1 MIGQGR
7 KRIIIDK
14 EINKDTIID
23 VLLEAWSYHRDN
35 IKDMMYLIN
44 YYKGQQDISKRNPSY
59 SSGINNKITV
69 NYAYSSVRDLVGYTF
84 GKPTQIIQRK
94 TRYKK
99 DIEKIADIMEYENSS
114 TVDNEVATMTAI
126 TGIGYLC
133 TLPTE
138 ELYSD
143 YMPDVPLK
151 INALD
156 VLSTFVVQS
165 AKMGNP
171 EVLSCT
177 YYTDKV
183 NTYFLCFTDTEI
195 YRITCK
201 GKNSLNKS
209 MAAVVDVDV
218 NPLGL
223 NPIIMVQ
230 NNNFLMGDFETAIS
244 VLNALNQIASDS
256 VNDIENVIKS
266 LLVIINAELNENTTK
281 KIKQNRILEIV
292 GNIGSNVDAKFIY
305 QQLDS
310 MGVQNLREYFEE
322 AYKVIIGIPDRK
334 TRGGGGGDTG
344 DAVKLRDGWADIEIV
359 ARIKESYFKIAKKKQ
374 LAVIISILQKLNLIN
389 SSVKTIDID
398 VKFSRNK
405 NDNLQSKAQSYS
417 TLIGTKTITPEDA
430 LTIADMTT
438 DSVEIAAKGKKYWE
452 EQAQQTLENM
462 QKAATQTTTNNQV
475 NKSEVTPKEQNTLNN
490 KANG

>member
-14 EINKDTIID
+14 EINKDTIVS
-23 VLLEAWSYHRDN
+23 VLLEAWQYHLQN
-35 IKDMMYLIN
+35 IQDMKYLIN
-44 YYKGQQDISKRNPSY
+44 YYKGKQDIDKRAPSY
-59 SSGINNKITV
+59 SSGINNKVTL
-69 NYAYSSVRDLVGYTF
+69 NYAYSSVRDIVGYTF

-114 TVDNEVATMTAI
+114 VVDNETATMAAI

-143 YMPDVPLK
+143 YMPDIPLK
-151 INALD
+151 INSLD
-156 VLSTFVVQS
+156 ILSTFVVQS

-171 EVLSCT
+171 VVLSCT
-177 YYTDKV
+177 YYTDKT
-183 NTYFLCFTDTEI
+183 NTYFLCFTDTEV

-201 GKNSLNKS
+201 GRNSLS
-209 MAAVVDVDV
+209 LQAQIIDVDI
-218 NPLGL
+218 NPIGL

-230 NNNFLMGDFETAIS
+230 NNNFLMGDFEVAIS

-266 LLVIINAELNENTTK
+266 LLVIINAEINGNTVD
-281 KIKQNRILEIV
+281 KIKKNRILEIV

-322 AYKVIIGIPDRK
+322 AYKTIIGIPDRK

-374 LAVIISILQKLNLIN
+374 IAVIISILQKLNYIN
-389 SSVKTIDID
+389 SSIKTIDID

-462 QKAATQTTTNNQV
+462 QKAATQTTTNVNQ
-475 NKSEVTPKEQNTLNN
+475 NN
-490 KANG
+490 KVNDSGVSTKANYTSK

>member
-7 KRIIIDK
+7 RKIIIDK

-23 VLLEAWSYHRDN
+23 VLNEAWSYHREN
-35 IKDMMYLIN
+35 VRDMKYLID
-44 YYKGQQDISKRNPSY
+44 YYKGQQDISKRNPAY
-59 SSGINNKITV
+59 ASGINNKITV
-69 NYAYSSVRDLVGYTF
+69 NYAYSSIRDLVGYTF

-94 TRYKK
+94 TKYKK

-114 TVDNEVATMTAI
+114 TVDNEVATMAAI
-126 TGIGYLC
+126 TGIGYIC

-143 YMPDVPLK
+143 YMPDIPLK
-151 INALD
+151 INSLD
-156 VLSTFVVQS
+156 ILSTFIIQS

-171 EVLSCT
+171 DILSCT
-177 YYTDKV
+177 YYTDKI

-201 GKNSLNKS
+201 GNNSLSNQ
-209 MAAVVDVDV
+209 AELIEVDV

-256 VNDIENVIKS
+256 VNDVENVIKS
-266 LLVIINAELNENTTK
+266 LLVIINAELNDNTAE
-281 KIKQNRILEIV
+281 KIKKNRILEIV
-292 GNIGSNVDAKFIY
+292 GNIGQNVDAKFIY
-305 QQLDS
+305 QQLDA
-310 MGVQNLREYFEE
+310 MGIENLREYFEE
-322 AYKVIIGIPDRK
+322 AYKTIIGIPDRK

-359 ARIKESYFKIAKKKQ
+359 ARIKENYFKIAKKKQ
-374 LAVIISILQKLNLIN
+374 LAVIITILQKLNLIN
-389 SSVKTIDID
+389 NSIKTIDMDI
-398 VKFSRNK
+398 KFSRNK
-405 NDNLQSKAQSYS
+405 NDNLQSKAQSYA
-417 TLIGTKTITPEDA
+417 TLVGTKTITPEDA

-452 EQAQQTLENM
+452 DEAKESQ
-462 QKAATQTTTNNQV
+462 TQTTNV
-475 NKSEVTPKEQNTLNN
+475 NESGNDLNN
-490 KANG
+490 NKKVVETSK

>member
-7 KRIIIDK
+7 RKIIIDK
-14 EINKDTIID
+14 EINRNTILD
-23 VLLEAWSYHRDN
+23 VLNEAWSYHLENVRDM
-35 IKDMMYLIN
+35 KYLID
-44 YYKGQQDISKRNPSY
+44 YYKGQQDIQKRASNY
-59 SSGINNKITV
+59 SSGIDNKVTV
-69 NYAYSSVRDLVGYTF
+69 NYAYSSIRDLVGYTF

-94 TRYKK
+94 TKYKK
-99 DIEKIADIMEYENSS
+99 DIERIADIMEYENSS
-114 TVDNEVATMTAI
+114 TVDNEVATMAAI

-133 TLPTE
+133 TLPTD
-138 ELYSD
+138 ELISD
-143 YMPDVPLK
+143 YMPDVPVK
-151 INALD
+151 INSLD
-156 VLSTFVVQS
+156 ILSTFVIQS

-171 EVLSCT
+171 VVLSCT
-177 YYTDKV
+177 YYTDKI
-183 NTYFLCFTDTEI
+183 NTYFLCFTDNEI

-201 GKNSLNKS
+201 GRNTLSLKAS
-209 MAAVVDVDV
+209 EVIDVDI
-218 NPLGL
+218 NPIGL

-230 NNNFLMGDFETAIS
+230 NNAFLMGDFETAIS

-266 LLVIINAELNENTTK
+266 LLVIINAELDSKTTEKVK
-281 KIKQNRILEIV
+281 KNRILEIV

-322 AYKVIIGIPDRK
+322 AYKTIIGIPDRK

-359 ARIKESYFKIAKKKQ
+359 ARIKESYFRIAKKKQ
-374 LAVIISILQKLNLIN
+374 ISVILSILKKLNLVNQSI
-389 SSVKTIDID
+389 KTEDMD

-405 NDNLQSKAQSYS
+405 NDNLQSKSQSYA
-417 TLIGTKTITPEDA
+417 TLVGTKTITPEDA

-452 EQAQQTLENM
+452 EEEKRVAESQNN
-462 QKAATQTTTNNQV
+462 TNNQV
-475 NKSEVTPKEQNTLNN
+475 NQGVVTE
-490 KANG
+490 

>member
-7 KRIIIDK
+7 RKIIIDK
-14 EINKDTIID
+14 EINKDTIIG
-23 VLLEAWSYHRDN
+23 VLQEAWSYHLENVRDM
-35 IKDMMYLIN
+35 KYLID
-44 YYKGQQDISKRNPSY
+44 YYKGQQDIQKRQSNY
-59 SSGINNKITV
+59 SSGIDNKVTV
-69 NYAYSSVRDLVGYTF
+69 NYAYSSIRDLVGYTF

-94 TRYKK
+94 TKYKK

-114 TVDNEVATMTAI
+114 TVDNEVATMAAI

-138 ELYSD
+138 ELFSD
-143 YMPDVPLK
+143 YMPDIPIK
-151 INALD
+151 INSLD
-156 VLSTFVVQS
+156 ILSTFVIQS

-171 EVLSCT
+171 VILSCT
-177 YYTDKV
+177 YYTDKI
-183 NTYFLCFTDTEI
+183 NTYFLCFTDDEI

-201 GKNSLNKS
+201 GRNALN
-209 MAAVVDVDV
+209 MNAEIIDVDI
-218 NPLGL
+218 NPIGL
-223 NPIIMVQ
+223 NPIIMVK
-230 NNNFLMGDFETAIS
+230 NNAFLMGDFETAIS

-266 LLVIINAELNENTTK
+266 LLVIINAELNKETTE
-281 KIKQNRILEIV
+281 KIKKNRILEIV

-322 AYKVIIGIPDRK
+322 AYKTIIGIPDRK

-359 ARIKESYFKIAKKKQ
+359 ARIKESYFRIAKKKQ
-374 LAVIISILQKLNLIN
+374 ISVILSILKKLNLVNQSI
-389 SSVKTIDID
+389 KTEDMD

-405 NDNLQSKAQSYS
+405 NDNLQSKSQSYA
-417 TLIGTKTITPEDA
+417 TLVGTKTITPEDA

-452 EQAQQTLENM
+452 DEEKRVAEKNV
-462 QKAATQTTTNNQV
+462 NQSV
-475 NKSEVTPKEQNTLNN
+475 VAE
-490 KANG
+490 

>member
-1 MIGQGR
+1 MIGKGR
-7 KRIIIDK
+7 RKIIIDK
-14 EINKDTIID
+14 EINKDTILDI
-23 VLLEAWSYHRDN
+23 LAEAWNYHLENVRDM
-35 IKDMMYLIN
+35 KYLID
-44 YYKGQQDISKRNPSY
+44 YYKGQQDIQNRQTNY
-59 SSGINNKITV
+59 SSGIDNKVTV
-69 NYAYSSVRDLVGYTF
+69 NYAYSSIRDLVGYTF

-94 TRYKK
+94 TKYKK

-114 TVDNEVATMTAI
+114 TVDNEVATMAAI
-126 TGIGYLC
+126 TGIGYIC

-138 ELYSD
+138 ELFSD
-143 YMPDVPLK
+143 YMPDVPIK
-151 INALD
+151 INSLD
-156 VLSTFVVQS
+156 ILSTFVVQS

-171 EVLSCT
+171 VVLSCT
-177 YYTDKV
+177 YYTDKI
-183 NTYFLCFTDTEI
+183 NTYFLCFTDTET

-201 GKNSLNKS
+201 GKNSLSKK
-209 MAAVVDVDV
+209 AEVIDVDV
-218 NPLGL
+218 NPIGL

-266 LLVIINAELNENTTK
+266 LLVIINAELNKETTEKVK
-281 KIKQNRILEIV
+281 KNRILEIV

-322 AYKVIIGIPDRK
+322 AYKTIIGIPDRK

-359 ARIKESYFKIAKKKQ
+359 ARIKESYFRIAKKKQ
-374 LAVIISILQKLNLIN
+374 ISVIISILQKLNLIN
-389 SSVKTIDID
+389 QSIRTEDLD

-405 NDNLQSKAQSYS
+405 NDNLQSKSQSYA

-452 EQAQQTLENM
+452 EETQKSIENQQKVV
-462 QKAATQTTTNNQV
+462 QNQV
-475 NKSEVTPKEQNTLNN
+475 NQGEVTE
-490 KANG
+490 

>member
-7 KRIIIDK
+7 RKIIIDK
-14 EINKDTIID
+14 EINKNTILD
-23 VLLEAWSYHRDN
+23 VLNEAWSYHLENVRDM
-35 IKDMMYLIN
+35 KYLID
-44 YYKGQQDISKRNPSY
+44 YYKGQQDIQKRASNY
-59 SSGINNKITV
+59 SSGIDNKVTV
-69 NYAYSSVRDLVGYTF
+69 NYAYSSIRDLVGYTF

-94 TRYKK
+94 TKYKK

-114 TVDNEVATMTAI
+114 TVDNEVATMAAI

-133 TLPTE
+133 TLPTD
-138 ELYSD
+138 ELISD
-143 YMPDVPLK
+143 YMPDVPVK
-151 INALD
+151 INSLD
-156 VLSTFVVQS
+156 ILSTFVIQS

-171 EVLSCT
+171 VVLSCT
-177 YYTDKV
+177 YYTDKI
-183 NTYFLCFTDTEI
+183 NTYFLCFTDNEI

-201 GKNSLNKS
+201 GRNTLSLKAS
-209 MAAVVDVDV
+209 EVIDVDI
-218 NPLGL
+218 NPIGL

-230 NNNFLMGDFETAIS
+230 NNAFLMGDFETAIS

-266 LLVIINAELNENTTK
+266 LLVIINAELDSKTTEKVK
-281 KIKQNRILEIV
+281 KNRILEIV

-322 AYKVIIGIPDRK
+322 AYKTIIGIPDRK

-359 ARIKESYFKIAKKKQ
+359 ARIKESYFRIAKKKQ
-374 LAVIISILQKLNLIN
+374 ISVILSILKKLNLVNQSI
-389 SSVKTIDID
+389 KTEDMD

-405 NDNLQSKAQSYS
+405 NDNLQSKSQSYA
-417 TLIGTKTITPEDA
+417 TLVGTKTITPEDA

-452 EQAQQTLENM
+452 EEEKRVAESQNN
-462 QKAATQTTTNNQV
+462 TNNQV
-475 NKSEVTPKEQNTLNN
+475 NQGVVTE
-490 KANG
+490 